1 MTNATWTCATAAS
14 ALLVGALGIGAARTG
29 PGASTGSSRPQ
40 PSVLA
45 DERAASPWA
54 TDFSA
59 RAAENA
65 SRALSPTPGFFAPP
79 EGLFPQDR
87 ECTGESPDRF
97 YEFYFT
103 RAIYN
108 DGSGGGGGF
117 GRFGRSRGGG
127 SWAVDYP
134 KADCQFITVVKRLA
148 GLDIYYDSNAI
159 SLDDPNLR
167 RFPFLYMLEVGRGG
181 GIDLSQSE
189 ADGLRSYLEAGG
201 FLVIDDF
208 WGTYEWQ
215 NFEQGIRR
223 VFPDKEI
230 VEIPL
235 DHDVFKTFYTIDK
248 ILQVPNEGNAA
259 AVAYGY
265 PGARTYENDGYVPH
279 VFGIFDDDGR
289 LMVIINWNTDL
300 GDAWE
305 WAEQPSYPL
314 EFSTYAF
321 EMGVNM
327 ILYSMTH

>member
-1 MTNATWTCATAAS
+1 MTTTPVTAAS
-14 ALLVGALGIGAARTG
+14 ALLVGALGIGASLTG
-29 PGASTGSSRPQ
+29 PAPRAGTGPAREPMI
-40 PSVLA
+40 LA
-45 DERAASPWA
+45 DERAASPWTGAVPASANA
-54 TDFSA
+54 TAPTS
-59 RAAENA
+59 
-65 SRALSPTPGFFAPP
+65 LPPTPGFYAPP
-79 EGLFPQDR
+79 EGLLAQDR
-87 ECTGESPDRF
+87 ECVGESPDRF

-108 DGSGGGGGF
+108 DRSGGGGGR

-127 SWAVDYP
+127 SWSVDYP

-181 GIDLSQSE
+181 GLDLSDSE
-189 ADGLRSYLEAGG
+189 IEGLRSYLDAGG
-201 FLVIDDF
+201 FLVVDDF

-215 NFEQGIRR
+215 NFERGFSR
-223 VFPDKEI
+223 VFPDKPI

-248 ILQVPNEGNAA
+248 ILQVPNVENAA
-259 AVAYGY
+259 SIAYGY
-265 PGARTYENDGYVPH
+265 PNARTYENDGVVPH
-279 VFGIFDDDGR
+279 VRGILGDDGR

-305 WAEQPSYPL
+305 HAELPEYPL